1 MSNLTEEKISQEQMD
16 QLVRNPYQLLEDRVI
31 ALEQRLDIVI
41 DILGGMR
48 RSFGNVTFVTP
59 DDKVE

>member
-1 MSNLTEEKISQEQMD
+1 MSNETEQITQAKMD
-16 QLVRNPYQLLEDRVI
+16 ELIKNPYQLLEERVLG
-31 ALEQRLDIVI
+31 LEQRLDVVI

>member
-1 MSNLTEEKISQEQMD
+1 MEDAIVPELTKEQLAQVPEMISNAQRIAE
-16 QLVRNPYQLLEDRVI
+16 LER
-31 ALEQRLDIVI
+31 RLDVVI

>member
-1 MSNLTEEKISQEQMD
+1 MPELTKEQLAQVPEMISNAQRIAE
-16 QLVRNPYQLLEDRVI
+16 LER
-31 ALEQRLDIVI
+31 RLDVVI

>member
-1 MSNLTEEKISQEQMD
+1 MEDAIVPELTKEQLAQVPEMISNAQRIAE
-16 QLVRNPYQLLEDRVI
+16 LER
-31 ALEQRLDIVI
+31 RLDVVI

-59 DDKVE
+59 ADKVE